1 MSWNYVNLFE
11 LFLCDTGSGE
21 RKICS
26 QTRGLKLCKPFWTVK
41 TGNRVWGE
49 KNTLPDPP
57 KEERRVWECEN
68 KQLDPGIE
76 IMSTILNSQ
85 VRKPGL
91 GKEKYASRPAQ
102 GRKPG
107 LERKKYTPRPVRL
120 RILSDFH
127 PRQSHLPWLFVTRH
141 NS

>member
-1 MSWNYVNLFE
+1 MGYALETVLKMF
-11 LFLCDTGSGE
+11 CGSGVE
-21 RKICS
+21 KRCAQTHEMKLRK
-26 QTRGLKLCKPFWTVK
+26 L
-41 TGNRVWGE
+41 VWIVFVWS
-49 KNTLPDPP
+49 
-57 KEERRVWECEN
+57 RVWECEN

-107 LERKKYTPRPVRL
+107 LEMEK
-120 RILSDFH
+120 
-127 PRQSHLPWLFVTRH
+127 
-141 NS
+141 